1 MGIFSRNKIDKNTE
15 IILEKIGRNSISGTA
30 IVRVHGAMPL
40 MDFLPEGS
48 GRFFLKSDGTC
59 FVMMDRDFQGLP
71 LFDEIHFSEIKS
83 WGPFANYPIFA
94 TINLEHDIIDES
106 EDKILCIEDIFHSI
120 MFVQVNDYSIEDS
133 FNIRNWLEKYHAGLE
148 KFTA

>member
-1 MGIFSRNKIDKNTE
+1 MGLFNRNKIDKNTE
-15 IILEKIGRNSISGTA
+15 IILEKIGRSSISGTA

-40 MDFLPEGS
+40 MNFLPEGS

-71 LFDEIHFSEIKS
+71 LFDEIAFSEIKS
-83 WGPFANYPIFA
+83 WGLFPNYPIFA
-94 TINLEHDIIDES
+94 TINVEHDIIEEP
-106 EDKILCIEDIFHSI
+106 EDMILCIEDIFHSI
-120 MFVQVNDYSIEDS
+120 MFVKVNDYSIENS
-133 FNIRNWLEKYHAGLE
+133 FYIRNWLEKYHPGLE

>member
-1 MGIFSRNKIDKNTE
+1 VGLFNRNKLDKNTQ
-15 IILEKIGRNSISGTA
+15 IILEKIGRDSISGRA

-40 MDFLPEGS
+40 MDFLPEGI

-59 FVMMDRDFQGLP
+59 FVMMDWDFQDLP

-83 WGPFANYPIFA
+83 WGLKVNYPIFT

-106 EDKILCIEDIFHSI
+106 EDKIFCIEDIFYSI
-120 MFVQVNDYSIEDS
+120 MFVQVNDYSIENS
-133 FNIRNWLEKYHAGLE
+133 FHIRNWLERYHSGLE
-148 KFTA
+148 KFSA

>member
-1 MGIFSRNKIDKNTE
+1 MGLFNRNKIDKNTE
-15 IILEKIGRNSISGTA
+15 ILLEKIGRDSISGRA

-40 MDFLPEGS
+40 MDFLPEGI

-59 FVMMDRDFQGLP
+59 FVMMDWDFQGLP

-83 WGPFANYPIFA
+83 WGPYANYPIFA
-94 TINLEHDIIDES
+94 TINLEQDFIHESKDE
-106 EDKILCIEDIFHSI
+106 ILCMEDIFSSI
-120 MFVQVNDYSIEDS
+120 MFVQINDYSIENS
-133 FNIRNWLEKYHAGLE
+133 FYIRNWLEKYHPGLE